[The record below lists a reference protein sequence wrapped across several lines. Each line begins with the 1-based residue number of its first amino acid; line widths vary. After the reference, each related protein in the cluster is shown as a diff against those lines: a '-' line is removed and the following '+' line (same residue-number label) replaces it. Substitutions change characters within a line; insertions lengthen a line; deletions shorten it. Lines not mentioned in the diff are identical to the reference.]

1 MPGWQD
7 STGPETVSTLTDFK
21 KSKNILE
28 VMSMTKQK
36 VIHENA
42 FEKIVQYTNDEHGA
56 KTTYTQR
63 FQKVY
68 GKTKDGKIISKWIA
82 V

>member
-1 MPGWQD
+1 MK
-7 STGPETVSTLTDFK
+7 E
-21 KSKNILE
+21 
-28 VMSMTKQK
+28 K

-82 V
+82 A

>member
-1 MPGWQD
+1 MRK
-7 STGPETVSTLTDFK
+7 E
-21 KSKNILE
+21 
-28 VMSMTKQK
+28 K
-36 VIHENA
+36 VIRENA

-82 V
+82 A